1 MPVTK
6 KNKSK
11 LELESVTRDKIASFF
26 RSGGFVVQTE
36 VKNPFGR
43 IDCLV
48 KEYKPTGELV
58 HHVVEC
64 KRENSS
70 YHLKAAVG
78 QLRMYAQ
85 HYGSNTKLYFC
96 TSDKSKLSEESKRIM
111 QANPDILYKVF

>member
-1 MPVTK
+1 VSTK
-6 KNKSK
+6 KKTSLP
-11 LELESVTRDKIASFF
+11 LEKDTRKKIASFF
-26 RSGGFVVQTE
+26 RSSGYVVQEE
-36 VKNPFGR
+36 VVCPLGR
-43 IDCLV
+43 IDILI
-48 KEYKPTGELV
+48 KEYKPSGELV
-58 HHVVEC
+58 HHILEC

-78 QLRMYAQ
+78 QLLQYRK

>member
-1 MPVTK
+1 MEK
-6 KNKSK
+6 
-11 LELESVTRDKIASFF
+11 ETRNKIASFF
-26 RSGGFVVQTE
+26 RGKGYVVQIE
-36 VKNPFGR
+36 VRNPFGVADIVIR
-43 IDCLV
+43 
-48 KEYKPTGELV
+48 EYKATGELV